1 MRSMFGYRKGKVFVI
16 SFLCSW
22 LFMSLDRSH
31 SRRLSA
37 GGRACLR
44 LGESL
49 ASSVFALPQAMY
61 TGGTA
66 TGAYQLGVQHVSL
79 GNTPVGRPKKRPPNT
94 GALLFNSA
102 ENSTLFS
109 LLGHDCIS
117 LAAGVVQLLKSD
129 PRNPGIWIKAHRGV
143 VSLVKDYDKRAYFL
157 RLYDIYRKQ
166 YLWQQMLYKNFHA
179 LQPSGCPNL
188 LTFEGDD
195 CVFGLNF
202 SSKEEAYSFKS
213 HLDKRYEQEKKSQ
226 EKEKLATSAVQ
237 NIPTSTGG
245 SVLLSSGGRSHAVS
259 VPHRTG
265 ITSMG
270 TVPNIGGGAWT
281 NFVTINRTKKKSTK
295 KEKKQKIRKEDI
307 SNPTNFQHKAH
318 LGWNQDGGFSQE
330 TYNYDPM
337 DDSVKAV
344 LRAAGENPE
353 RMSKDDLEFSRK
365 FITGYQEVPQA
376 QQPPAPI
383 HYNHPRPFMTSTMTN
398 SATLSP
404 IPPPPPPLVRR
415 EGFPVSPISRPPLKP
430 PASSKP
436 PTRPLPQP
444 PGAMNGTTY
453 RPNDVPPPPPPPP
466 PPSSSACSIPVA
478 PSLSSICTT
487 SSPAPPPPPPPPP
500 PPVTYSS
507 SAAPPPPPP
516 PPPSYS
522 STPNS
527 GAGGGGRA
535 SLLSEIQAGVTLKQ
549 VTTNANHDNCVTDAR
564 DEMMAQIR
572 QGAILKPVD
581 KEEIENRKSIPST
594 TDVAGIAGALARAL
608 EERRRNM
615 RNSDDSESEEEAN
628 NNDSEWE
635 SD

>member
-1 MRSMFGYRKGKVFVI
+1 
-16 SFLCSW
+16 
-22 LFMSLDRSH
+22 
-31 SRRLSA
+31 
-37 GGRACLR
+37 
-44 LGESL
+44 
-49 ASSVFALPQAMY
+49 MY
-61 TGGTA
+61 TGSTA
-66 TGAYQLGVQHVSL
+66 TGAYQLSVQHMSL
-79 GNTPVGRPKKRPPNT
+79 NNTPTGRPKKRPPNT
-94 GALLFNSA
+94 GALLFNSV

-129 PRNPGIWIKAHRGV
+129 PRNPGVWIKAHKGV

-179 LQPSGCPNL
+179 SQPLGCPHL
-188 LTFEGDD
+188 LTFEGDE

-226 EKEKLATSAVQ
+226 EKERLATSGSQ
-237 NIPTSTGG
+237 NISPLSG
-245 SVLLSSGGRSHAVS
+245 SLLQPFGSRTHAIS
-259 VPHRTG
+259 APHRTG

-281 NFVTINRTKKKSTK
+281 NFVTINRTKKKSSK

-330 TYNYDPM
+330 TYNCDPM

-353 RMSKDDLEFSRK
+353 RMSKDDLEFSKK
-365 FITGYQEVPQA
+365 FITGYQEVPQV
-376 QQPPAPI
+376 QQPPAPV
-383 HYNHPRPFMTSTMTN
+383 HHNYPRPFMTSSITN
-398 SATLSP
+398 SATISP
-404 IPPPPPPLVRR
+404 VPPPPPPLVRR
-415 EGFPVSPISRPPLKP
+415 EGFHITPVSRPPLKP

-436 PTRPLPQP
+436 PARPLPQP
-444 PGAMNGTTY
+444 PGAVNGTPTTY

-466 PPSSSACSIPVA
+466 PPSSSTCSIPIA
-478 PSLSSICTT
+478 PPPSSISPT
-487 SSPAPPPPPPPPP
+487 SLLAPPPPPPPPP
-500 PPVTYSS
+500 PPATYTNNP
-507 SAAPPPPPP
+507 APPPPPP
-516 PPPSYS
+516 PPPSYTFAS
-522 STPNS
+522 SN
-527 GAGGGGRA
+527 GAGGGKTN
-535 SLLSEIQAGVTLKQ
+535 LLSEIQAGVTLKQ
-549 VTTNANHDNCVTDAR
+549 VTTNSNHGSGIAGAH

-581 KEEIENRKSIPST
+581 KEEIENRKSIPNA

-608 EERRRNM
+608 EERRRNI
-615 RNSDDSESEEEAN
+615 RNSDESESEEEAN

>member
-1 MRSMFGYRKGKVFVI
+1 M
-16 SFLCSW
+16 
-22 LFMSLDRSH
+22 H
-31 SRRLSA
+31 S
-37 GGRACLR
+37 
-44 LGESL
+44 
-49 ASSVFALPQAMY
+49 
-61 TGGTA
+61 GGTA
-66 TGAYQLGVQHVSL
+66 TGAYQLGVQHVGL
-79 GNTPVGRPKKRPPNT
+79 NNTPTCRPKKRPPNT
-94 GALLFNSA
+94 GALLFNSV

-129 PRNPGIWIKAHRGV
+129 QRDPGKWIKAHRGV

-179 LQPSGCPNL
+179 SQPLGCPNL
-188 LTFEGDD
+188 LTFEGDE

-226 EKEKLATSAVQ
+226 EKEMLATS
-237 NIPTSTGG
+237 G
-245 SVLLSSGGRSHAVS
+245 SQSFLSSSGGSQLLPGGRIHAVS
-259 VPHRTG
+259 VPHKTG

-281 NFVTINRTKKKSTK
+281 NFVTINRTKKKNSK

-353 RMSKDDLEFSRK
+353 RMSKDDLEFSKK
-365 FITGYQEVPQA
+365 FITGYQEIPQV
-376 QQPPAPI
+376 QQPPTPM
-383 HYNHPRPFMTSTMTN
+383 HHSYPRPFMTSTITN
-398 SATLSP
+398 STKLSP
-404 IPPPPPPLVRR
+404 VPPPPPPLARR
-415 EGFPVSPISRPPLKP
+415 EGFHITPVSRPPLKP

-436 PTRPLPQP
+436 PARPLPQP
-444 PGAMNGTTY
+444 PSAVNGTPTY

-466 PPSSSACSIPVA
+466 PSSNSTCSVPMAPLPSSIS
-478 PSLSSICTT
+478 TT
-487 SSPAPPPPPPPPP
+487 SSLTPPPPPPPPP
-500 PPVTYSS
+500 PLTYASS
-507 SAAPPPPPP
+507 TVPPPPPP
-516 PPPSYS
+516 PPLSHTSPPSS
-522 STPNS
+522 D
-527 GAGGGGRA
+527 GGGGKA

-549 VTTNANHDNCVTDAR
+549 VITNTNHDSNSTDAR

-572 QGAILKPVD
+572 QGASLKPVD
-581 KEEIENRKSIPST
+581 KEEVENRKSIPNA

-615 RNSDDSESEEEAN
+615 RNSDESESEEEEAN

>member
-1 MRSMFGYRKGKVFVI
+1 M
-16 SFLCSW
+16 
-22 LFMSLDRSH
+22 H
-31 SRRLSA
+31 S
-37 GGRACLR
+37 
-44 LGESL
+44 
-49 ASSVFALPQAMY
+49 
-61 TGGTA
+61 GGTA
-66 TGAYQLGVQHVSL
+66 TGAYQFSVQHVGL
-79 GNTPVGRPKKRPPNT
+79 NNTPTGRPKKRPPNT
-94 GALLFNSA
+94 GALLFNSV
-102 ENSTLFS
+102 ENSMLFS

-129 PRNPGIWIKAHRGV
+129 PQNPGVWIKTHRGV

-179 LQPSGCPNL
+179 SQPLGCPHL
-188 LTFEGDD
+188 LTFEGDE

-202 SSKEEAYSFKS
+202 SSKEEAYSFKC
-213 HLDKRYEQEKKSQ
+213 HLDKRYEQEKKSPVTFILLFASVHFSAE
-226 EKEKLATSAVQ
+226 EKEMLATSGSQ
-237 NIPTSTGG
+237 NFLS
-245 SVLLSSGGRSHAVS
+245 SSGGSQLLPGGRTHAVS

-265 ITSMG
+265 ITSIG

-281 NFVTINRTKKKSTK
+281 NFVTINRTKKKNSK

-353 RMSKDDLEFSRK
+353 RMSKDDLEFSKK
-365 FITGYQEVPQA
+365 FITGYQEIPQV
-376 QQPPAPI
+376 QQPPTPM
-383 HYNHPRPFMTSTMTN
+383 HHNYPRPSMTSIVTN
-398 SATLSP
+398 STKSSP
-404 IPPPPPPLVRR
+404 VPPPPPPLARR
-415 EGFPVSPISRPPLKP
+415 EGFHITPVSRPPVKP

-444 PGAMNGTTY
+444 PSAMNEAPTTY

-466 PPSSSACSIPVA
+466 PPSNSTCSVLTA
-478 PSLSSICTT
+478 PTPSSLSTI
-487 SSPAPPPPPPPPP
+487 SSLAPPPPPPPPP
-500 PPVTYSS
+500 PLTYASS
-507 SAAPPPPPP
+507 TVPPPPPP
-516 PPPSYS
+516 PPLSYASPLS
-522 STPNS
+522 S
-527 GAGGGGRA
+527 GGGGGKT

-549 VTTNANHDNCVTDAR
+549 VTTNTNHDSITTDAR

-572 QGAILKPVD
+572 QGANLKPVD
-581 KEEIENRKSIPST
+581 KEEIENRKSIPNAA
-594 TDVAGIAGALARAL
+594 DVAGIA
-608 EERRRNM
+608 E
-615 RNSDDSESEEEAN
+615 SESGEEAN

-635 SD
+635 SE